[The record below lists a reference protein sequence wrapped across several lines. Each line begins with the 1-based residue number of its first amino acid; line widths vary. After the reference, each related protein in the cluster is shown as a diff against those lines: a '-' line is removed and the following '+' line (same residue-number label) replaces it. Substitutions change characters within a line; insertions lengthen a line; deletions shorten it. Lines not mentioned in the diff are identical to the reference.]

1 MIERSCQNKQ
11 THPTKG
17 QVNEAWDALST
28 EEKGVRKLTVL
39 SHMLIETQ
47 EYVKRSKEAKD
58 AKNAAAAT
66 NTKPTKKK
74 K

>member
-1 MIERSCQNKQ
+1 M
-11 THPTKG
+11 KG